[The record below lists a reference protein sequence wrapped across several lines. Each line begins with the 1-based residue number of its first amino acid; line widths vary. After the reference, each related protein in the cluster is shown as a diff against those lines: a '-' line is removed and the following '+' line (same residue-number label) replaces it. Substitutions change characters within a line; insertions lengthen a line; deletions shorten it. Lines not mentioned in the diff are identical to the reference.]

1 VSIRE
6 ISAGELA
13 VIIDRGGVVI
23 DVRESD
29 EYHEGHV
36 PGAVSIPLGSVL
48 DSVEAF
54 RKTVPVYVICASG
67 GRSMR
72 ACEFLHN
79 SGVTNVVNV
88 AGGTMGFAALGNTL
102 NAGDQP

>member
-36 PGAVSIPLGSVL
+36 PGAVSIPLGSVT

>member
-1 VSIRE
+1 MSIRE
-6 ISAGELA
+6 ISAGDLL
-13 VIIDRGGVVI
+13 VIIERGGVVI
-23 DVRESD
+23 DVREPD

-36 PGAVSIPLGSVL
+36 PGAVSIPLGTVP
-48 DSVEAF
+48 DAVEQF
-54 RKTVPVYVICASG
+54 RRTVPVYVVCASG

-88 AGGTMGFAALGNTL
+88 AGGTLGFAALGNTL
-102 NAGDQP
+102 NVGDQP

>member
-36 PGAVSIPLGSVL
+36 PGALSIPLGSVP

-88 AGGTMGFAALGNTL
+88 AGGTMGFAALGNKL